1 MAFPA
6 RCRRVVGTGTAHVRG
21 RYFLLAV
28 RTGPRQPGCMTNPNA
43 QKFTRA
49 LEAKGPARRS
59 ALYRWLHAH
68 HAALSR
74 SLDRPDRSWVEA
86 AGLITAEGLF
96 GANGKPISPKA
107 LRQMW
112 LRVVRDVER
121 ERAAKPAE
129 PDRPKPHRSRPAGSW
144 SPPWRSCRHRRRG
157 RPVHGCR
164 SRWK

>member
-1 MAFPA
+1 M
-6 RCRRVVGTGTAHVRG
+6 TA
-21 RYFLLAV
+21 
-28 RTGPRQPGCMTNPNA
+28 PNA

-86 AGLITAEGLF
+86 AALVEAEGLF

-112 LRVVRDVER
+112 LRVARDVER
-121 ERAAKPAE
+121 ERAAKLAE
-129 PDRPKPHRSRPAGSW
+129 PYRPKPHRSRPAGSW
-144 SPPWRSCRHRRRG
+144 RPHMVVLPASQAQSSDPWMSGPLDAKAPVPNERQDREAEETPEAIMARLQRTLAERSGH
-157 RPVHGCR
+157 
-164 SRWK
+164 

>member
-1 MAFPA
+1 
-6 RCRRVVGTGTAHVRG
+6 
-21 RYFLLAV
+21 
-28 RTGPRQPGCMTNPNA
+28 MTNPNA

-49 LEAKGPARRS
+49 LEAKGPARRC

-144 SPPWRSCRHRRRG
+144 SPPLAVLPAPQARSSGPWLPEPLEVKAPAPGKDQVREAEDTPQAIMARLQHTLAE
-157 RPVHGCR
+157 R
-164 SRWK
+164 SGH